1 MSTETINGVTFE
13 DWAAAC
19 AHSAQGMSTEEVL
32 NILGLEAPVW
42 EETTAKWAERLG
54 QLGAEDMNITT
65 VYADIFTNPNV
76 GKFAGKGNVSSIED
90 VVTQKVPDYETY
102 QKIFSHV
109 SAASNYGIDLSNLLE
124 KEYGLNLGQWSQV
137 SSHWGKYSQENL
149 GNGSTT
155 AQREFFDYS
164 NRITEK
170 YEAHW
175 DSFYQD
181 QKANLGNDIDF

>member
-65 VYADIFTNPNV
+65 VYADIFTNP
-76 GKFAGKGNVSSIED
+76 